1 MSHVE
6 CVTFVPM
13 NPVRLRL
20 TYRDAADLAAHLG
33 QQEGG
38 ALLVPL
44 PAGVEGLDQF
54 GEVELEL
61 ELPEG
66 GGRVAARVLQVI
78 PDLGVAVAISDP
90 VAAYGLAR
98 GAQPAHQPR
107 PPAVSVVT
115 GETEDEDDEAQ
126 RARRAAHSVGAVSW
140 PVERLQAEWQNL
152 PLPERIRVAR
162 YGKKAARTF
171 VLRQQDAQ
179 MHHFLLS
186 NPHISVEEVTIL
198 AGMGNLDPALLKRLI
213 SSQEWTRHTMVARNL
228 ICHPKATLPQVTQ
241 LLDKLAPE
249 ELRRLTRTGKVRA
262 SVKALI
268 IKRLEKRGG
277 RR

>member
-1 MSHVE
+1 MLP
-6 CVTFVPM
+6 FAAM
-13 NPVRLRL
+13 NPVRLKL

-54 GEVELEL
+54 GELELEL

-66 GGRVAARVLQVI
+66 GGTVGAQVLQVI

-98 GAQPAHQPR
+98 GAEPSPR
-107 PPAVSVVT
+107 PLPPAVDVVT
-115 GETEDEDDEAQ
+115 DEAGDDEGDEARQ
-126 RARRAAHSVGAVSW
+126 DRRAAHAVGAVSW
-140 PVERLQAEWQNL
+140 PIERLQAEWQNL

-198 AGMGNLDPALLKRLI
+198 AGMGNLDPVLLKRLV
-213 SSQEWTRHTMVARNL
+213 SSQEWTRHTMVTRNL

-241 LLDKLAPE
+241 LLDKLSPE

>member
-1 MSHVE
+1 
-6 CVTFVPM
+6 M
-13 NPVRLRL
+13 NTVRLRL
-20 TYRDAADLAAHLG
+20 TYRDAADLAAHLT

-44 PAGVEGLDQF
+44 SGGLDGLDQF
-54 GEVELEL
+54 GEVQLEL

-66 GGRVAARVLQVI
+66 GGTVAAQVLQVI
-78 PDLGVAVAISDP
+78 PDLGVAVALSDP

-98 GAQPAHQPR
+98 GAAPGPDPR
-107 PPAVSVVT
+107 PPAVSVVA
-115 GETEDEDDEAQ
+115 GETPDDEGDEAR
-126 RARRAAHSVGAVSW
+126 RARRAAQSVGAVSW
-140 PVERLQAEWQNL
+140 PIERLQAEWQNL

-179 MHHFLLS
+179 MLHFLLS

-198 AGMGNLDPALLKRLI
+198 AGMGNLDPLLLKRLV
-213 SSQEWTRHTMVARNL
+213 SSQEWTRHTMVTRNL